1 MCWKL
6 KYIQTSYTVYI
17 YIIYIYEYIYIL
29 CIYICIYIY
38 IMYIYICIYIYYY
51 VLGSD
56 FPQLSRKLH
65 GPHHS
70 GCGGQWL
77 CASALPERPGE
88 RGGWQRN
95 HGVDVPVLPCNL
107 PKTWESWEGPKGLIG
122 NHGVFHGDFIS
133 HDGSMVLLYMVINM
147 DPINIPIYPLY
158 VSINIPAPWILWGFN
173 HLK

>member
-1 MCWKL
+1 M

-17 YIIYIYEYIYIL
+17 YILL
-29 CIYICIYIY
+29 C
-38 IMYIYICIYIYYY
+38 
-51 VLGSD
+51 SRFQ
-56 FPQLSRKLH
+56 FPPLSRKLH

-107 PKTWESWEGPKGLIG
+107 PKTWEGPGSPGAHWKPR
-122 NHGVFHGDFIS
+122 FDGDFIS
-133 HDGSMVLLYMVINM
+133 HDGSMVLLYMV
-147 DPINIPIYPLY
+147 LY
-158 VSINIPAPWILWGFN
+158 GSHQYTLW
-173 HLK
+173 